1 MNLMGKLFV
10 DWEIFLASGTV
21 GGVLLLWDRRV
32 LEKLDSVV
40 CQFSVSCLWKGVSD
54 GFEWV
59 GTGLYDPTNDGIR
72 NELWI
77 ELSSVRL
84 KWDLPWCVFGDF
96 NVVRF
101 PNERLGCT
109 RVSSHMID
117 FSDFIEES
125 NLVDLPLGGGPYT
138 WSSGSDHPSLSRLDR
153 FLVSFDWEDFYL
165 DVCQKLMPRPLSD
178 HYPILLEVGSMLRG
192 KIPFRFENIWLKT
205 EGFVDRVQC
214 WWSSYSFS
222 SSPSLFLVCKL
233 KALKEDLKKWNHL
246 EFGNV
251 GFKQAQLLGKL
262 EVLNSKLCS
271 GGLSS
276 SKNDLRGI
284 HLLDLENLAHLEETS
299 WR

>member
-1 MNLMGKLFV
+1 MKLCLLSWNVRGLNSSHRCELIRYWLRKWNCDVVCLQETKLADFDLQLVRSLWGNSFV
-10 DWEIFLASGTV
+10 DWEMFPALGTT

-77 ELSSVRL
+77 ELSGVRL

-109 RVSSHMID
+109 RVSSHMMD

-165 DVCQKLMPRPLSD
+165 DVCQKLMPRPLSN

-192 KIPFRFENIWLKT
+192 KIPFRFENMWLKT
-205 EGFVDRVQC
+205 EGIVDRVQC

-222 SSPSLFLVCKL
+222 SSPNFFWCV
-233 KALKEDLKKWNHL
+233 N
-246 EFGNV
+246 
-251 GFKQAQLLGKL
+251 
-262 EVLNSKLCS
+262 
-271 GGLSS
+271 
-276 SKNDLRGI
+276 
-284 HLLDLENLAHLEETS
+284 
-299 WR
+299 